1 MTAAAHRFPEWIRRK
16 LTDESG
22 DTSRSEQGSAATTGG
37 RIDQEPV
44 VVWEA
49 LHQMEAEVVK
59 GRLEAEGIPAIIRSE
74 AVGLIYGFT
83 SGGLA
88 QADVLVPAALADQAI
103 ALLAAESDAG
113 EGAGEGEPDLDSE
126 ETAGADPSA

>member
-16 LTDESG
+16 LTGEPG
-22 DTSRSEQGSAATTGG
+22 DPARSEAGSAATTGG
-37 RIDQEPV
+37 RIDQGPV

-103 ALLAAESDAG
+103 ALLSAETDAG
-113 EGAGEGEPDLDSE
+113 DGDVEAS
-126 ETAGADPSA
+126 ADAADAADAEHSV